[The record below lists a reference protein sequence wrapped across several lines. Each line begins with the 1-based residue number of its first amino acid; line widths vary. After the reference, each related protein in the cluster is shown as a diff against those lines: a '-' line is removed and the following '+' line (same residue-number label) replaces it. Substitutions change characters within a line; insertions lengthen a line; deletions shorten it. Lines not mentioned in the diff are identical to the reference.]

1 MLEDFSAESKVLFV
15 GEGNFS
21 FSASLVESLVLK
33 HPHSQNANCASPETP
48 VQIKEDNVTQAKKL
62 KTDFGEW
69 FTVSCYED
77 EKCGS
82 EIKQKNLEILQS
94 HGCNILFEL
103 DATMLHKD
111 VRTMKGKYS
120 NIIFMFP
127 HVGGKMRIEKNRAL
141 LLAFLSSCREVLE
154 SDGKV
159 TIALA
164 RGQGGTPME
173 RVKRKESDTW
183 KVVDLAHE
191 AGFILTLVDF
201 LDVSKFPSY
210 SQTGYRSL
218 EKGFHCEDSLLH
230 VFAPASLPPL
240 LPLPHH
246 SSPLLLS
253 SASQECPSPTSCVSL
268 YPPSHCHHLSMWL
281 GPDST
286 NLSIEQV
293 LHTAYECLPG
303 VTVTVKEVDR
313 YSGNGRASL
322 TVEVTYTS
330 TLHALGASLAW
341 HLHLNVLGQSLA
353 NVHGVII
360 R

>member
-1 MLEDFSAESKVLFV
+1 MLEDFSADSKVLFV

-21 FSASLVESLVLK
+21 FSASVVENFVLQ
-33 HPHSQNANCASPETP
+33 HPRYLGKTAQNTE
-48 VQIKEDNVTQAKKL
+48 ENVACSKKL
-62 KTDFGEW
+62 KTDCSEL

-82 EIKQKNLEILQS
+82 EIKQKNLDILQS
-94 HGCNILFEL
+94 YGCNIHFNL

-111 VRTMKGKYS
+111 PRTMEVKFS
-120 NIIFMFP
+120 DIIFMFP

-141 LLAFLSSCREVLE
+141 LLAFLCSCREVLE
-154 SDGKV
+154 SEGKV

-173 RVKRKESDTW
+173 RVKRKECDTW
-183 KVVDLAHE
+183 KIVDSAHE
-191 AGFILTLVDF
+191 AGFILTLVNF
-201 LDVSKFPSY
+201 LDVAKFPSY

-230 VFAPASLPPL
+230 VFSPAPLPQL
-240 LPLPHH
+240 LPL
-246 SSPLLLS
+246 SKSPPLPP
-253 SASQECPSPTSCVSL
+253 SQTSREHPSPKSSSFVSL
-268 YPPSHCHHLSMWL
+268 FPPSYCHHLSMWL
-281 GPDST
+281 GPKST
-286 NLSIEQV
+286 TLSIEQV

-303 VTVTVKEVDR
+303 VTVTARELDR
-313 YSGNGRASL
+313 YSGNGRSSL

-330 TLHALGASLAW
+330 MTHALGPSLAW
-341 HLHLNVLGQSLA
+341 NLHINVLGQSLA
-353 NVHGVII
+353 NVHGVVI